1 MPQSNSNAPII
12 IATRGSALA
21 LTQSRYVQA
30 RFQEMLP
37 ELSFKIEIFKTKGDQ
52 LQSMRPEEIPSK
64 LPKGLFTKELETALL
79 DGRADLAVHSLK
91 DLPTEL
97 PAGLKIAAVSPRE
110 DVREVLLTKAPLRLA
125 APTENAFTQ
134 LAKQFVIATG
144 SPRRQAFI
152 HRANPSL
159 QTVPIRG
166 NVPTRIRKLAESD
179 ELDGI
184 ILAAA
189 GLKRLG
195 YQLHADQPVSGN
207 DVPDSIFATILPVRD
222 MIPCVGQG
230 AIGLE
235 TRSEDSRI
243 EAVCQRFN
251 DESTDVCTTTERT
264 FLRAM
269 GGGCQSPIAAC
280 ATIKEDALH
289 LIAANFGDGKTAIL
303 EDTVPRQEG
312 PKLAES
318 FANQLK

>member
-1 MPQSNSNAPII
+1 MPQSNAHSPVI

-21 LTQSRYVQA
+21 LTQARYVQA
-30 RFQEMLP
+30 RFREILP
-37 ELSFKIEIFKTKGDQ
+37 DLPFEIEIFKTKGDQ
-52 LQSMRPEEIPSK
+52 LQSKRPEEIPSK

-79 DGRADLAVHSLK
+79 GEKADLAVHSLK

-97 PAGLKIAAVSPRE
+97 PEGLKMAAVSPRE
-110 DVREVLLTKAPLRLA
+110 DAREVLLTKRPI
-125 APTENAFTQ
+125 ENLTADANVFSLLPDHAT
-134 LAKQFVIATG
+134 IGTG

-152 HRANPSL
+152 SRGNESL
-159 QTVPIRG
+159 KTAAIRG

-195 YQLHADQPVSGN
+195 YELHADKPITGN
-207 DVPDSIFATILPVRD
+207 EAPDSIYATILPITD

-235 TRSEDSRI
+235 TRSKDSRI
-243 EAVCQRFN
+243 DELCHQFN
-251 DESTDVCTTTERT
+251 HAATDVCTETERT

-280 ATIKEDALH
+280 ATLHEETLH
-289 LIAANFGDGKTAIL
+289 LIAANLSDGIMKVL
-303 EDTVPRQEG
+303 EETVAPDRG
-312 PKLAES
+312 PSLAQK
-318 FANQLK
+318 FADQLK